1 MTTSTEIPVVL
12 RSDGGLATELQPAT
26 GVVYL
31 ANGDGDAI
39 RLEGDEVQRAARLLI
54 AAHVDRGR
62 FASAAR
68 EVAKPTRG
76 RE

>member
-1 MTTSTEIPVVL
+1 MTTPTEVPVVL
-12 RSDGGLATELQPAT
+12 RSDGGLATELQPTT

-31 ANGDGDAI
+31 ENEDGDAI

-62 FASAAR
+62 YASEIRAA
-68 EVAKPTRG
+68 AKARK
-76 RE
+76 

>member
-1 MTTSTEIPVVL
+1 MVL
-12 RSDGGLATELQPAT
+12 RSDGGLATELQPTT

-31 ANGDGDAI
+31 ENGDGDAI

-62 FASAAR
+62 YASDLRAATKAR
-68 EVAKPTRG
+68 K
-76 RE
+76 

>member
-1 MTTSTEIPVVL
+1 MSTEPDAVQ
-12 RSDGGLATELQPAT
+12 REDGTLTTELHPAA

-31 ANGDGDAI
+31 ANADGDAI

-62 FASAAR
+62 YASDLRAA
-68 EVAKPTRG
+68 AKARK
-76 RE
+76 

>member
-1 MTTSTEIPVVL
+1 VTTPTEVPVVL
-12 RSDGGLATELQPAT
+12 RSDGGLATELQPTT

-31 ANGDGDAI
+31 ENEDGDAI

-62 FASAAR
+62 YASEIRAA
-68 EVAKPTRG
+68 AKARK
-76 RE
+76 

>member
-1 MTTSTEIPVVL
+1 MVL
-12 RSDGGLATELQPAT
+12 RSDGGLATELQPTT

-31 ANGDGDAI
+31 ENGDGDTI

-62 FASAAR
+62 YASEARAAAQPSKAR
-68 EVAKPTRG
+68 K
-76 RE
+76 